1 MTQQN
6 EAIKA
11 QLEQI
16 IVPVLELLDSAMEGS
31 VELLQSLYEE
41 NMTAVHTLLDDLG
54 QVIFAVERAQQPVV
68 GQLEHAYTAEMLGN
82 LVDTL
87 ESVAEELNKS
97 NLEQAA
103 ELVEFQ
109 LLPFFRLLKES
120 FYFWGYVSKEPSRIK
135 PYYAQEFAVNRQNL
149 YVASGD
155 DMPYQVTVVVVAYNH
170 LDLTQRCVESVL
182 QNTDFQRL
190 NAELIL
196 VDHGSTDGTLDYF
209 NSIPFARVIHLKHN
223 MRAAMFP
230 MIPQIC
236 RSKYY
241 VHVANDTVVTK
252 DWLDI
257 LLACI
262 KSDPKIAMACPAT
275 CNLSNLQ
282 AVHVPVNTCKELVE
296 LAKTH
301 NHANPMMWFERA
313 RVLPAIGIFSIPIIN
328 QIGFWDP
335 AFYTFD
341 FCDDD
346 FSLRARRAGFRQIL
360 CEDVFCYHRGHGT
373 VAAEQAAEQTL
384 VRGREIFREMH
395 GVDPWGTGFCYNYN
409 IVKFL
414 TTSILPGQE
423 ANILAINCG
432 FGDTPLQLQNELSHI
447 GKQSAIYQ
455 ITTSPEYLDDIK
467 FHSQDAIYVDEPYL
481 VQQVECNF
489 PNIEFSYVCMDEEIS
504 KVRFAVELIRALSH
518 RMRPGGHLVF
528 RIANPFFANTVH
540 QFINFQLPMERLTF
554 LSPRYL
560 VQNIQPLFQAVQV
573 VSETGQIMGMED
585 FIKRYYGTGSDEIR
599 STLSTVQYYI
609 ICKK

>member
-6 EAIKA
+6 EAAKA

-16 IVPVLELLDSAMEGS
+16 IVPVLELLDSAIEGS
-31 VELLQSLYEE
+31 VELLRCLYEE
-41 NMTAVHTLLDDLG
+41 DMTAAHRLLDDLG
-54 QVIFAVERAQQPVV
+54 QVLSAVERARQPVA
-68 GQLEHAYTAEMLGN
+68 GELEHAYTAEMLGN
-82 LVDTL
+82 LADTRQ
-87 ESVAEELNKS
+87 SIVEELDKGG
-97 NLEQAA
+97 LEQAG

-120 FYFWGYVSKEPSRIK
+120 FYFWGYVSKEPSRIQA
-135 PYYAQEFAVNRQNL
+135 YYAQEFAGNRQNL

-170 LDLTQRCVESVL
+170 LELTRRCVESVL
-182 QNTDFQRL
+182 EHTDFERL

-209 NSIPFARVIHLKHN
+209 RSIPFARVIHLKHN

-241 VHVANDTVVTK
+241 VHVANDTVATK

-262 KSDPKIAMACPAT
+262 KSDSRIAMACPAT

-282 AVHVPVNTCKELVE
+282 AIHVPVNTCEELVE

-301 NHANPMMWFERA
+301 NHVDPMLWFERA

-384 VRGREIFREMH
+384 VRGREIFRERY
-395 GVDPWGTGFCYNYN
+395 GVDPWGTGFCYNNN

-414 TTSILPGQE
+414 TASSLSEQE

-432 FGDTPLQLQNELSHI
+432 FGDTPLQLQNVLRHM
-447 GKQSAIYQ
+447 GKRTALYQ
-455 ITTSPEYLDDIK
+455 ITTCPEYLDDIK
-467 FHSQDAIYVDEPYL
+467 GHSQDAVYTDEPYL
-481 VQQVECNF
+481 ARQVACGF
-489 PNIEFSYVCMDEEIS
+489 PDIAFSYVCMDEEIS
-504 KVRFAVELIRALSH
+504 KVRFPVELIRALSH
-518 RMRPGGHLVF
+518 RMRPGGQLAF
-528 RIANPFFANTVH
+528 RLTNPFFANTIH
-540 QFINFQLPMERLTF
+540 QFINFRLPAERLTF

-560 VQNIQPLFQAVQV
+560 VQKIQPLFREVQV
-573 VSETGQIMGMED
+573 ASETGQVAGMED
-585 FIKRYYGTGSDEIR
+585 FIKRYYGPGSDEIR
-599 STLSTVQYYI
+599 AVLSTGQYYI
-609 ICKK
+609 ICRK